1 MKFMRFMQHKAATLC
16 NSENVILL
24 LNLFFNKI
32 VILGLVLFSDF
43 DPFKQQNFLFLCD
56 NSLMVQL

>member
-1 MKFMRFMQHKAATLC
+1 MQFMQHKAATLC

-24 LNLFFNKI
+24 LNFIINKI
-32 VILGLVLFSDF
+32 VILGLVLLSDF
-43 DPFKQQNFLFLCD
+43 DPFKQHNFLFLSD